1 MNNIQAMR
9 EVLSDLDLLIT
20 SGSKV
25 ERFTVVYLKNG
36 EEQFLMP
43 LGEGTHTAE
52 DAKVA
57 LEAASKIL
65 TDFGYELIRVYYPRF
80 DG

>member
-1 MNNIQAMR
+1 MNNLEAVR
-9 EVLSDLDLLIT
+9 EVLSDLDLLIK

-25 ERFTVVYLKNG
+25 EMFTVVYLKSG

-57 LEAASKIL
+57 LEVASKLL
-65 TDFGYELIRVYYPRF
+65 TNFGYEIIRVYYPRF